1 MNNAAKIVSETL
13 LGEYHKVVTLGKKE
27 FRIYQPT
34 INEISRMFPG
44 SGLSVDENTKRLE
57 VISLMPEHLDE
68 VCRTLAVAITTKN
81 PITERLTFEYIR
93 RFVTMDQIQE
103 AILVLGSVIRGD
115 EIFEHCDLDKSTG
128 KDTAKILGNN
138 NLAGQVATFMEQL
151 HLSYKEVT
159 NELSYPL
166 LLLMSVDKMRV
177 SYDDEE
183 KPEVKTLSGKELMK
197 MKGV

>member
-1 MNNAAKIVSETL
+1 MNTAAKIASETL
-13 LGEYHKVVTLGKKE
+13 LGEYHKVVTLGKRE

-44 SGLSVDENTKRLE
+44 SGLSVSENTKRLE
-57 VISLMPEHLDE
+57 VISSMPEHIDE
-68 VCRTLAVAITTKN
+68 VCRTLAVAITIKK
-81 PITERLTFEYIR
+81 PIAEGLTFEYIR
-93 RFVTMDQIQE
+93 RFATMDQIQE

-115 EIFEHCDLDKSTG
+115 EIFELCELDKSTG
-128 KDTAKILGNN
+128 KDTAKIFGNN
-138 NLAGQVATFMEQL
+138 NLAGQVATFVEQL

-177 SYDDEE
+177 SYDDETE
-183 KPEVKTLSGKELMK
+183 PEVKTLSGKELLK
-197 MKGV
+197 MKGI

>member
-1 MNNAAKIVSETL
+1 MNTAAKIVSETL
-13 LGEYHKVVTLGKKE
+13 LGEYHKVVTLGKRK

-44 SGLSVDENTKRLE
+44 SGLSVSENTKRLE
-57 VISLMPEHLDE
+57 VISSMPEHIDE
-68 VCRTLAVAITTKN
+68 VCRTLAVAITIKK
-81 PITERLTFEYIR
+81 PIAEGLTFEYIR
-93 RFVTMDQIQE
+93 RFATMDQIQE

-115 EIFEHCDLDKSTG
+115 EIFELCELDKSTG
-128 KDTAKILGNN
+128 KDTAKIFGNN
-138 NLAGQVATFMEQL
+138 NLAGQVATFVEQL

-177 SYDDEE
+177 SYDDETE
-183 KPEVKTLSGKELMK
+183 PEVKTLSGKELLK
-197 MKGV
+197 MKGI

>member
-1 MNNAAKIVSETL
+1 MNTAAKIVSETL
-13 LGEYHKVVTLGKKE
+13 LGEYHKVVTLGKRE

-44 SGLSVDENTKRLE
+44 SGLSVSENTKRLE
-57 VISLMPEHLDE
+57 VISSMPEHIDE
-68 VCRTLAVAITTKN
+68 VCRTLAVAITIKK
-81 PITERLTFEYIR
+81 PIAEGLTFEYIR
-93 RFVTMDQIQE
+93 RFATMDQIQE

-115 EIFEHCDLDKSTG
+115 EIFELCELDKSTG
-128 KDTAKILGNN
+128 KDTAKIFGNN
-138 NLAGQVATFMEQL
+138 NLAGQVATFVEQL

-177 SYDDEE
+177 SYDDETE
-183 KPEVKTLSGKELMK
+183 PEVKTLSGIELLK
-197 MKGV
+197 MKGI

>member
-1 MNNAAKIVSETL
+1 MNTAAKIVSETL
-13 LGEYHKVVTLGKKE
+13 LGEYHKVVTLGKRE

-44 SGLSVDENTKRLE
+44 SGLSVSENTKRLE
-57 VISLMPEHLDE
+57 VISSMPEHIDE
-68 VCRTLAVAITTKN
+68 VCRTLAVAITIKK
-81 PITERLTFEYIR
+81 PIAEGLTFEYIR
-93 RFVTMDQIQE
+93 RFATMDQIQE

-115 EIFEHCDLDKSTG
+115 ERFELCELDKSTG
-128 KDTAKILGNN
+128 KDTAKIFGNN
-138 NLAGQVATFMEQL
+138 NLAGQVATFVEQL

-177 SYDDEE
+177 SYDDETE
-183 KPEVKTLSGKELMK
+183 PEVKTLSGKELLK
-197 MKGV
+197 MKGI